1 MSGHD
6 FVPIKVLVN
15 ALIVANRNQPPEAKN
30 ELQQKSCCHMRVSL
44 RYSIYRCVWSM
55 SILCIYCFYWI
66 SV

>member
-44 RYSIYRCVWSM
+44 RYSIYRCV
-55 SILCIYCFYWI
+55 
-66 SV
+66 